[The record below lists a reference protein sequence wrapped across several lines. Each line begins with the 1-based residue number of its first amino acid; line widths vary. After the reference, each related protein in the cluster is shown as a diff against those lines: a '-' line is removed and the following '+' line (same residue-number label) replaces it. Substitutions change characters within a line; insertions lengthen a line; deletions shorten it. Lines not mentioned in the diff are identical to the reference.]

1 MGRFKKDELNRI
13 RPALGLVVLLW
24 GTTICG
30 VGTPL
35 APVITETS
43 LAPTE
48 TATATTVLE
57 PTATCTLQPTPTS
70 NATPTT
76 LSSESGEQSATAIAT
91 ATATPTATTPP
102 TPTWTQTPTQFP
114 TATPTSLPPSSTPT
128 ETGTPAPVVVTP
140 APSAEDVDET
150 EQTTYRYR
158 PIGPAQP
165 DLSQPCPGCPR
176 APGYIIG
183 QVVDAGGQPLAGV
196 RLVCYNEWHRYPIVG
211 TKGGGG
217 YDFPILQAEATW
229 YVAILNEADQPIS
242 PEAPVH
248 FNPLEACWYRLDWQR
263 ID

>member
-1 MGRFKKDELNRI
+1 MGRFKVDELNRI
-13 RPALGLVVLLW
+13 LPVLGLVVLLW

-30 VGTPL
+30 VGAPLAPAITETPL
-35 APVITETS
+35 APTVS
-43 LAPTE
+43 
-48 TATATTVLE
+48 ATATTVLA
-57 PTATCTLQPTPTS
+57 PTATCTSRPTPTRRP
-70 NATPTT
+70 TPTA
-76 LSSESGEQSATAIAT
+76 LSSESGEQSPTAIATSTAT
-91 ATATPTATTPP
+91 ATATPTS
-102 TPTWTQTPTQFP
+102 TQTPTPSP
-114 TATPTSLPPSSTPT
+114 TATPTPLPPSSTPT
-128 ETGTPAPVVVTP
+128 ETWTPAPVVVTP
-140 APSAEDVDET
+140 EPSPEGVDEA
-150 EQTTYRYR
+150 EQTAYRYH
-158 PIGPAQP
+158 PLGPAQP

-217 YDFPILQAEATW
+217 YDVPILQAEATW
-229 YVAILNEADQPIS
+229 YVVILNEADQPIS

>member
-1 MGRFKKDELNRI
+1 MGRFKGDDSNRI
-13 RPALGLVVLLW
+13 LPALGLVVLLW
-24 GTTICG
+24 GIMICSAG
-30 VGTPL
+30 AHLVP
-35 APVITETS
+35 AIIETS
-43 LAPTE
+43 LTPAEST
-48 TATATTVLE
+48 TVTTVLS
-57 PTATCTLQPTPTS
+57 PTVTCTLRPIPTSRPTP
-70 NATPTT
+70 AA
-76 LSSESGEQSATAIAT
+76 LSSEPGEQSPTAIAT
-91 ATATPTATTPP
+91 ATATATAI
-102 TPTWTQTPTQFP
+102 PTWTQTPTRSP
-114 TATPTSLPPSSTPT
+114 TAIPTSLPPSLTPT

-140 APSAEDVDET
+140 VPSPQDGDGT
-150 EQTTYRYR
+150 EQTVYRYR

-229 YVAILNEADQPIS
+229 YVVILNEADQPIS